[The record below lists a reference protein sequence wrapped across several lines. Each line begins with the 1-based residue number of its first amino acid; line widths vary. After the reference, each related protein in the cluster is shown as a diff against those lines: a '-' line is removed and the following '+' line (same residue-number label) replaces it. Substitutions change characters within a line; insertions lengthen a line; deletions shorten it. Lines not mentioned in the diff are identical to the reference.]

1 MNILSRIRIDEALCT
16 GCVSCELACSF
27 HFERQ
32 FKPSVSAITVYR
44 DDRHGTVEIEI
55 SERCDLC
62 ANEKDGPL
70 CVKYCASQA
79 LSLDGDTKNE

>member
-1 MNILSRIRIDEALCT
+1 MNVLSRIRIEETLCT

-32 FKPSVSAITVYR
+32 FKPSISAITVYR
-44 DDRHGTVEIEI
+44 DDRNGTVEITLHET
-55 SERCDLC
+55 CDLC
-62 ANEKDGPL
+62 ANETDGPL

-79 LSLDGDTKNE
+79 LSLEGVVKDE